1 MRVDVLGPLRV
12 VAPHGAPVEVRGK
25 RLRWLLIRL
34 AMEPGAVVGADRLI
48 ADLWPDEPPVD
59 GAAALQSLV
68 SRLRRVLGAAVIS
81 SHASGYRLEASTDVE
96 EFARTRDAALWRGAA
111 FEEAPFAVDEA
122 VRLALLRDD
131 LAGLEA
137 LAAAHPL
144 REDVQARLMLA
155 LNVAGRRSDAL
166 AVFARV
172 RSALADELGVDPGEA
187 LAAAHLTVLRER
199 VVRGNLPAAVGSFV
213 GRDGDL
219 AVLAE
224 LLRDNRLVTLTG
236 FGGVGKTRL
245 ALTHASTLPQAWFVE
260 LDSAADPL
268 AALDAALGPNPLA
281 APVFSRLGASLVV
294 LDNCEHVVDA
304 AAALCVRLLA
314 EAPDARVLA
323 TSREPLGIPGEVV
336 HPVAPLDLD
345 HAVRLFSARVGS
357 VFDLDVARRVCAALE
372 GIPLALE
379 LAAARA
385 RSLSAAQLESRVDSR
400 LRLLDR
406 GARTGPARHR
416 TLRAVIDWSWEL
428 LDDAERVLLARLA
441 VFVGGATAEAV
452 HFVCGAGSR
461 GGDHEPGT
469 PPALSAVPGRHAGA
483 AEGRVDAVSGAVP
496 PVAGDRFGG
505 AVQDDAFP
513 RTVQDAAS
521 LRTAQ
526 DDALS
531 RTAQGDASLRTAQNL
546 APRQAAPSLRP
557 GAEEAH
563 AAHEAGSRR
572 GTPES
577 GTPAFHRTQQVR
589 QDQDLWET
597 EDLLAALVEKS
608 LVVRA
613 GERYRLLEAVREY
626 ALEQNDVD
634 PARHAAYYV
643 ALAERNEPL
652 LRGPRQLEALNVFDV
667 ERANLDAAQAWAV
680 RHDAAIARR
689 MMGART
695 WHWLVM
701 TKRFAE
707 IRRWAPLTPDD
718 PLSDVLVS
726 LGTPDAMVAA
736 ERLWDEDVP
745 TALCALML
753 TSGRVWGEAE
763 LGGRLER
770 LAEQVETSSD
780 EWMRAFSAL
789 IRGVVA
795 GEFSDGAAPLAEAEY
810 RRALE
815 RFRAVGDRWAVVFGL
830 SCLVMV
836 LINRGAFAE
845 GFRAVS
851 EARQV
856 VEEFGE
862 PESVLVPMSVQVQ
875 TARIKIRMG
884 DLAGAR
890 EELARMT
897 ASEFDPERGRIAQAH
912 AEVAFFSGDFEE
924 AVTLYRETLRTPA
937 GAPSSQFQATVHAGL
952 GLALTRLGRLEE
964 AGEEHVKAL
973 AAVEQST
980 DGPAR
985 AMVLERYADWLAAQG
1000 DPRGAGSALDES
1012 ERLRGC
1018 PSVDP
1023 AVVQLR
1029 DRVRAE
1035 VGVDR

>member
-1 MRVDVLGPLRV
+1 MRVNVLGPLQV
-12 VAPHGAPVEVRGK
+12 VAADGALLEVRGK

-34 AMEPGAVVGADRLI
+34 AVEPGHVVGADRLI
-48 ADLWPDEPPVD
+48 ADLWRGEPPVD
-59 GAAALQSLV
+59 GPAALQSLV
-68 SRLRRVLGAAVIS
+68 SRLRRVLGAAAVS

-155 LNVAGRRSDAL
+155 LNAAGRRSDAL

-187 LAAAHLTVLRER
+187 LAAAHLAVLRER
-199 VVRGNLPAAVGSFV
+199 VARGNLPAPVGSFV
-213 GRDGDL
+213 GRDADL
-219 AVLAE
+219 AALAG

-245 ALTHASTLPQAWFVE
+245 ALTHAATVPQAWFAE
-260 LDSAADPL
+260 LDSTAEPL
-268 AALDAALGPNPLA
+268 AALDSALGPNPLA
-281 APVFSRLGASLVV
+281 APVFSRLGTSLVV

-345 HAVRLFSARVGS
+345 HAVRLFSSRVGS
-357 VFDLDVARRVCAALE
+357 ALDADVVRRVCAALD

-452 HFVCGAGSR
+452 HFVCGAG
-461 GGDHEPGT
+461 
-469 PPALSAVPGRHAGA
+469 
-483 AEGRVDAVSGAVP
+483 
-496 PVAGDRFGG
+496 
-505 AVQDDAFP
+505 
-513 RTVQDAAS
+513 
-521 LRTAQ
+521 
-526 DDALS
+526 
-531 RTAQGDASLRTAQNL
+531 
-546 APRQAAPSLRP
+546 
-557 GAEEAH
+557 
-563 AAHEAGSRR
+563 
-572 GTPES
+572 
-577 GTPAFHRTQQVR
+577 
-589 QDQDLWET
+589 DLWDT

-613 GERYRLLEAVREY
+613 GERYRLLETVREY

-634 PARHAAYYV
+634 PARHAACYV
-643 ALAERNEPL
+643 ELAERNEPL
-652 LRGPRQLEALNVFDV
+652 LRGPRQLEALHLFDV
-667 ERANLDAAQAWAV
+667 ERGNLDAVMAWAV
-680 RHDAAIARR
+680 RNDLAVARR
-689 MMGART
+689 MMAART

-701 TKRFAE
+701 TKRFEE
-707 IRRWAPLTPDD
+707 IHRWALQVPGD
-718 PLSDVLVS
+718 PLSEAVVS
-726 LGTPDAMVAA
+726 FGTAEVADGLK
-736 ERLWDEDVP
+736 RLWQEDAP
-745 TALCALML
+745 MALCALML
-753 TSGRVWGEAE
+753 TSGQVWGAPE
-763 LGGRLER
+763 LGERLGVLADRLER
-770 LAEQVETSSD
+770 SPDA
-780 EWMRAFSAL
+780 WMRAFSAL
-789 IRGVVA
+789 VRGLVA
-795 GEFSDGAAPLAEAEY
+795 GEFSEGAAPRAEEAY
-810 RRALE
+810 LRALE
-815 RFRAVGDRWAVVFGL
+815 GFRAVGDRWAVVFGL

-856 VEEFGE
+856 AAELGE
-862 PESVLVPMSVQVQ
+862 PESVLVPMSVLVQ
-875 TARIKIRMG
+875 AARLKIRTG

-890 EELARMT
+890 DDLARVPW
-897 ASEFDPERGRIAQAH
+897 SPFDLDQGRIAQAH
-912 AEVAFFSGDFEE
+912 GEVAYWGGDFED
-924 AVTLYRETLRTPA
+924 AVRFYRQALDATVDSPA
-937 GAPSSQFQATVHAGL
+937 SQFRANVHAGL
-952 GLALTRLGRLEE
+952 GLALTRLGHLGA
-964 AGEEHVKAL
+964 AGEEHGKAL
-973 AAVEQST
+973 DAVSKSA

-985 AMVLERYADWLAAQG
+985 ATVLEWYADWLLAQG
-1000 DPRGAGSALDES
+1000 DPGSAGNALDEA
-1012 ERLRGC
+1012 ERLRGG
-1018 PSVDP
+1018 PSSDP